1 MFTIEEIKPLPDF
14 LLELNYTDGE
24 VVVANFKP
32 IIAKGG
38 VFTILADPQFFNQVK
53 LGERG
58 RYIEWPDELDFCAD
72 SFRINQSVDNGKAS
86 EIAFATAA

>member
-1 MFTIEEIKPLPDF
+1 MYTIEQIKLLPDF
-14 LLELNYTDGE
+14 LLELNYSDGE
-24 VVVANFKP
+24 VVVADFKP
-32 IIAKGG
+32 MIARGG
-38 VFTILADPQFFNQVK
+38 VFSTLADTQFFNQVR

-72 SFRINQSVDNGKAS
+72 SFRVNQAFENDKAA

>member
-1 MFTIEEIKPLPDF
+1 MYTIEQIKTLPDF
-14 LLELNYTDGE
+14 LLELNYSDGGI
-24 VVVANFKP
+24 VVADFKP

-38 VFTILADPQFFNQVK
+38 VFSVLADPQVFNQVR

-72 SFRINQSVDNGKAS
+72 SFRVNQAVSDGKAA
-86 EIAFATAA
+86 EIAVATAA

>member
-1 MFTIEEIKPLPDF
+1 MYIIEQTKPLPDF
-14 LLELNYTDGE
+14 LLELNYSDGE
-24 VVVANFKP
+24 VVVADFKP

-38 VFTILADPQFFNQVK
+38 VFSVLADQQFFNQVR
-53 LGERG
+53 LGEQG

-72 SFRINQSVDNGKAS
+72 SFRINQAVDNGKAT